1 MSPDLPDMRNH
12 APASRLT
19 GYRLFRI
26 FGFDIRLNLTENDR
40 LVGVI
45 SLKDLREFIALK
57 LELESPQG

>member
-26 FGFDIRLNLTENDR
+26 FGFDVRLNLVENDR

-57 LELESPQG
+57 LELESSQG

>member
-12 APASRLT
+12 APASRLA